1 MSSLHPVFRALHFTI
16 VCALI
21 ASSGMYVL
29 GQTANQT
36 SGFRA
41 GAATANITPP
51 LDELVVGGF
60 SPQPADS
67 VHDEL
72 HVRCLVL
79 DDSKTRLAI
88 VLCDNVGIPRE
99 VFDAAKKQI
108 FEKTGL
114 PIENQLMAS
123 THTHSAISARGKNSM
138 IYDSQL
144 NDYQQFLSRRI
155 ADGVRIA
162 IKRLEPARIAWGAI
176 DEPSQLFNRRWYV
189 ENETDRR
196 NPFGGVDTVRM
207 NPGSAGLIKP
217 AGPID
222 PQLSFVSV
230 QSSNGRPIAILG
242 NYSLHYVGGVAGN
255 SISGDYFAVFANQL
269 AKLLGAT
276 ESDPPFVGI
285 MSNGTSGDVNNVNRL
300 ERGPRYEPY
309 QKMREVGQLLASR
322 VVDSLKSVNHTDQVT
337 LAAKAEDLALRV
349 RKPDAAMMSYVD
361 SVLAKPKDTKPF
373 HQHERTYA
381 ERVKQL
387 ASSPDEIKIQ
397 LQVLRI
403 GSLGI
408 AAIPFEVFTE
418 TGLEIKQRSPMK
430 STFTIEL
437 ANGSYGYLPTPAQHE
452 LGGYETWLGTNRVEV
467 KASEKIVDRLMAM
480 FEEAK

>member
-1 MSSLHPVFRALHFTI
+1 MNCSPRIRRLTSLFLAAAIFLCSNMTT
-16 VCALI
+16 
-21 ASSGMYVL
+21 Y
-29 GQTANQT
+29 GQAAKAP
-36 SGFRA
+36 GFRA

-79 DDSKTRLAI
+79 DDGTTRLAI

-114 PIENQLMAS
+114 PIENQLMAA
-123 THTHSAISARGKNSM
+123 THTHSAISARSANSLV
-138 IYDSQL
+138 YDSQL
-144 NDYQQFLSRRI
+144 NDYQRFLARRI

-162 IKRLEPARIAWGAI
+162 IKRLEPAKIAWGAV

-189 ENETDRR
+189 ENEVDRR
-196 NPFGGVDTVRM
+196 NPFGGVDKVRM
-207 NPGSAGLIKP
+207 NPGSTGLIKP
-217 AGPID
+217 AGPTD
-222 PQLSFVSV
+222 PQMSFVSV
-230 QSSNGRPIAILG
+230 QSASGRPIAILG
-242 NYSLHYVGGVAGN
+242 NYSLHYVGGVSGN
-255 SISGDYFAVFANQL
+255 SISGDYFAVFANHL
-269 AKLLGAT
+269 SKLLGAT

-285 MSNGTSGDVNNVNRL
+285 MSNGTSGDVNNVNRV

-309 QKMREVGQLLASR
+309 QKMREVGQLMASR
-322 VVDSLKSVNHTDQVT
+322 VIDSLKSANYVDNVT
-337 LAAKAEDLALRV
+337 LAAKAEELPLRI
-349 RKPDAAMMSYVD
+349 RKPDAGLLKYID
-361 SVLAKPKDTKPF
+361 SVLAKPKDEKPF

-387 ASSPDEIKIQ
+387 ANSPDEIKIQ

-418 TGLEIKQRSPMK
+418 TGLEIKERSPMK

-437 ANGSYGYLPTPAQHE
+437 ANGSYGYLPTPDQHE

-480 FEEAK
+480 FDQVK